1 MKLRKVIMFSL
12 TSMLLMNFQCNEDDV
27 VLLPCGLEVVSNNE
41 AYETAESDNF
51 GVLNVD
57 LSGDCLTVDVTTSG
71 CDSNDWVLTLIDS
84 GNIAESM
91 PPQRY
96 LKLTL
101 FNNQVCLVV
110 LEKAETFDLSSLRV
124 DGTNEVLLNIEGL
137 PESVLYTY

>member
-1 MKLRKVIMFSL
+1 
-12 TSMLLMNFQCNEDDV
+12 MLLMNFQCNEDDV

-41 AYETAESDNF
+41 VYETAESDNF